1 MKILKLYDKIMIVVI
16 EMYVPIIPCYNPPD
30 ILLEIIDELIK
41 CKFNKI
47 IIVDDGSN
55 DKEIFQKI
63 KKIKE
68 CVVIT
73 HDKNMGK
80 GMALK
85 SGISYYKNNLSDK
98 YYGVVCLDC
107 DGQHA
112 ISDMRLV
119 GDEMVKSNNFT
130 LGVRNF
136 DLDGVPIRNKLG
148 NKITCMIFKWLFDR
162 DIKDTQSGL
171 RGIPNR
177 LIDIVLNTSGD
188 RYEYEIN
195 MLIDMVYK
203 NEIIQE
209 VEINTIYNREKRYS
223 YFKVF
228 RDSFSIYKV
237 MFKRCR
243 K

>member
-1 MKILKLYDKIMIVVI
+1 
-16 EMYVPIIPCYNPPD
+16 
-30 ILLEIIDELIK
+30 
-41 CKFNKI
+41 
-47 IIVDDGSN
+47 
-55 DKEIFQKI
+55 
-63 KKIKE
+63 
-68 CVVIT
+68 
-73 HDKNMGK
+73 
-80 GMALK
+80 
-85 SGISYYKNNLSDK
+85 
-98 YYGVVCLDC
+98 
-107 DGQHA
+107 
-112 ISDMRLV
+112 
-119 GDEMVKSNNFT
+119 
-130 LGVRNF
+130 
-136 DLDGVPIRNKLG
+136 
-148 NKITCMIFKWLFDR
+148 MIFKWLFDR